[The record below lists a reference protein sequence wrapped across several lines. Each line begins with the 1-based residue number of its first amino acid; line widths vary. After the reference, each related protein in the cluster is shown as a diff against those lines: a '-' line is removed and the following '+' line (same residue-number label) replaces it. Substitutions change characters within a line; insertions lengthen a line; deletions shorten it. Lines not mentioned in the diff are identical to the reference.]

1 MTEAMRALVDLL
13 SDVRSKLQGS
23 GVSQRSEA
31 HQILEAALNRLE
43 KTLARRPTILVAG
56 ESNSGKTSV
65 ANLLAGLDAL
75 PSAVV
80 ANTSVPVRLRHGKEP
95 AVMARTADGAVS
107 LSLASNDGALP
118 RFLHSGMQ
126 SIEIEWPTMQGN
138 NFELLDTPP
147 WPISPQLLRDADI
160 LLWCSVAPRP
170 WTESERQA
178 IAGLPLRLRERSIL
192 VVTHKDALP
201 VSDRTKVMDRY
212 REHARELVSAIVMI
226 DSTEHKSKTTFDD
239 LEPFVEELSKSLSAE
254 LGESPLVGDPDGPSD
269 KSSLQSLRDALE
281 PLLEAYWNHRALTGR
296 RLCRHL
302 AQALVP
308 VISGAND
315 AGADASSTSE
325 VGYGPD
331 AAILANIASRLSTA

>member
-43 KTLARRPTILVAG
+43 QTLARRPTILVAG

-107 LSLASNDGALP
+107 LSLASNDDALP

-126 SIEIEWPTMQGN
+126 SIEIEWPTMLGN

-147 WPISPQLLRDADI
+147 WPISPQLIRDADI

-201 VSDRTKVMDRY
+201 MSDQAKVMDRY
-212 REHARELVSAIVMI
+212 REHAQELVSAIVMI
-226 DSTEHKSKTTFDD
+226 DSTEHKSKATFDD

-254 LGESPLVGDPDGPSD
+254 LGESPLVGDPAEAPDT
-269 KSSLQSLRDALE
+269 SSLQSLRDALE
-281 PLLEAYWNHRALTGR
+281 PLLEAYWDHRALTGR

-302 AQALVP
+302 AQALTP
-308 VISGAND
+308 VISGAKD
-315 AGADASSTSE
+315 VGADASSASE
-325 VGYGPD
+325 PGYGPD